1 MKIPDY
7 EHYAIITF
15 DQQTIPGDQRSKES
29 PGHGYPEHTI
39 ESMEYE
45 PHRSIDTLKERIKY
59 LMSGNKKYK
68 VLKVKPVNVTAKVLI
83 DLESDK

>member
-15 DQQTIPGDQRSKES
+15 DQQIVPGDQRSKES

-39 ESMEYE
+39 ELMEYE
-45 PHRSIDTLKERIKY
+45 PHRNIDTLKKRIEY
-59 LMSGNKKYK
+59 LMSGNIEYN
-68 VLKVKPVNVTAKVLI
+68 VLKVKPVNVTTKVLI
-83 DLESDK
+83 DLENDE